1 MAAKLTPV
9 FAGHSIAVPGLRE
22 FFTVSRNVDKAVAA
36 ERSRLAVLG
45 RRRPEDRA
53 AIAETRRNL
62 AAAKLRAHVQ
72 KIVAE
77 APPLTS
83 AQISAIVDVLV
94 DGRRADIS
102 ASARGQVARDA

>member
-1 MAAKLTPV
+1 M
-9 FAGHSIAVPGLRE
+9 
-22 FFTVSRNVDKAVAA
+22 SRNVDKAVAA

-77 APPLTS
+77 APPLTA
-83 AQISAIVDVLV
+83 AQIGAIVDVLV

-102 ASARGQVARDA
+102 ASARGRAARDA